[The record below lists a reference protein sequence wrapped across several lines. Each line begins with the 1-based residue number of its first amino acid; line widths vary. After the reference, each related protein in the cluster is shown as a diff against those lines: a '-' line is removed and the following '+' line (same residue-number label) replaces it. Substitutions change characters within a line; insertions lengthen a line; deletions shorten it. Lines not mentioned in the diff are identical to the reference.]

1 MFIIHYHICPPVGT
15 MEYHQILIQCELGRI
30 RINSFTYLSNE
41 CLYPKESHKVSAIK
55 YYISM
60 SHSYKLLFNR
70 NIAMYSIV
78 LFIRQQ
84 AISTKM
90 QATMRQI
97 KLFSY
102 FSMNKTRS
110 PFRFCPLTSSTNPLN
125 KPLPTAP

>member
-1 MFIIHYHICPPVGT
+1 
-15 MEYHQILIQCELGRI
+15 
-30 RINSFTYLSNE
+30 
-41 CLYPKESHKVSAIK
+41 
-55 YYISM
+55 
-60 SHSYKLLFNR
+60 
-70 NIAMYSIV
+70 MYSIV

-102 FSMNKTRS
+102 FPMNKTRS
-110 PFRFCPLTSSTNPLN
+110 PLRFCPLTSSTKPLN